1 MCPLG
6 ALLSNGN
13 GGSAVWQEFYYYCT
27 LLILRLEFFTHCV
40 WIVGVIIIIKIIMI
54 VMIMIII
61 VIISTTSGN
70 IIKNKHLTYLEIM
83 YNSPNTD

>member
-1 MCPLG
+1 MG
-6 ALLSNGN
+6 ALLYTDN

-27 LLILRLEFFTHCV
+27 LLILRLEFFLDCV
-40 WIVGVIIIIKIIMI
+40 WIVDVIIIIKIIII
-54 VMIMIII
+54 VMIMI
-61 VIISTTSGN
+61 VTISSTSGN